1 MSTLPSSALKDDGG
15 IPHDSSFNI
24 TAKSKFIHDNLAS
37 VDCNDSLYQN
47 SIIEDAW
54 EDKGKNIHERLM
66 KAKNQKV
73 RILRTTYN
81 LSATSLAT

>member
-1 MSTLPSSALKDDGG
+1 MSTLPSSALKDDDSG
-15 IPHDSSFNI
+15 IPCDSSSNI
-24 TAKSKFIHDNLAS
+24 IAKSKFIHSNLAS

-47 SIIEDAW
+47 SIVEDAW

-73 RILRTTYN
+73 RKDLENR
-81 LSATSLAT
+81 L

>member
-1 MSTLPSSALKDDGG
+1 MSTLPSSALKDDDSG
-15 IPHDSSFNI
+15 IPHDSSYNI
-24 TAKSKFIHDNLAS
+24 IAKSKFIHSNLAY

-47 SIIEDAW
+47 SIVEDAW

-73 RILRTTYN
+73 RKDLENR
-81 LSATSLAT
+81 L